1 MFVGLFCCI
10 YCCFLMNKYFSC
22 DEQTLHAWS
31 ICCLEPNSV
40 LLSYHPAHKG
50 TPPSKRRG
58 IYTKQKALK
67 FETPRLLRYGRD
79 SNPRPP
85 AWQAGIL
92 TSWTTTPFRVALLR
106 LRCKGSYFFGIC
118 NTCRQVFYCFFI
130 NFLLMYSFWA
140 FYYIGFGL
148 YMDFWFLMSQIE
160 RNIKL
165 FAWIFLYLVINGYLC
180 SLKNESIVNC
190 CIELTLI

>member
-10 YCCFLMNKYFSC
+10 YCCFLTNKYFSC
-22 DEQTLHAWS
+22 EEQILHVWS

-50 TPPSKRRG
+50 TPPSRRRG

-67 FETPRLLRYGRD
+67 FETSRLLRYGRD

-92 TSWTTTPFRVALLR
+92 TSWTTTPFGLLTCDCGAKVAISLE
-106 LRCKGSYFFGIC
+106 SAIAAHHFFL
-118 NTCRQVFYCFFI
+118 TFYWWKSLVVHFEQI
-130 NFLLMYSFWA
+130 AANYPDGVA
-140 FYYIGFGL
+140 
-148 YMDFWFLMSQIE
+148 WFC
-160 RNIKL
+160 
-165 FAWIFLYLVINGYLC
+165 A
-180 SLKNESIVNC
+180 
-190 CIELTLI
+190 